1 MGVDRQITADLS
13 SLKERNMGKR
23 RGLAGG
29 GSVLAATIGLLG
41 AGTAASASTSSP
53 VVGYTYIDGNTAT
66 ANTIDGFARHADGS
80 VTPLPGSP
88 FAAGGA
94 GPRHR

>member
-1 MGVDRQITADLS
+1 MGVDRRTTADLS

-23 RGLAGG
+23 RWLAGG

-53 VVGYTYIDGNTAT
+53 P
-66 ANTIDGFARHADGS
+66 S
-80 VTPLPGSP
+80 
-88 FAAGGA
+88 
-94 GPRHR
+94 